1 MIHQVLP
8 AVVNELRAYLESKFG
23 LAEDQVV
30 LGNIVNQD
38 GSLAVDGNKLVVSLI
53 NIARDGSKGSL
64 KDVGGN
70 DHPPVY
76 VNLYLIFAAVFNQS
90 NINSADYLEAL
101 KMISGVVSFFQGH
114 NSFDQHNTA
123 DFPADAV
130 KVHVEMENIEFREL
144 VNLWSLSGAK
154 YVPSV
159 VYRVRSLNM
168 EEDLVTD
175 ELPPVGGVNL
185 PTSIFGNGGGHG
197 GGNGGR

>member
-8 AVVNELRAYLESKFG
+8 AVVNEMRAYLESKFG

-53 NIARDGSKGSL
+53 NIARAGTKGSL
-64 KDVGGN
+64 KSIGGN

-76 VNLYLIFAAVFNQS
+76 VNLYVVFAAVFNQS
-90 NINSADYLEAL
+90 NINSADYLESL
-101 KMISGVVSFFQGH
+101 KMISGVVSFFQGR
-114 NSFDQHNTA
+114 NSFDQHDTS

-130 KVHVEMENIEFREL
+130 KVYVEMENIEFREL

-159 VYRVRSLNM
+159 VYRLRSLNM

-175 ELPPVGGVNL
+175 ELPPVGGVN
-185 PTSIFGNGGGHG
+185 SNFGGG
-197 GGNGGR
+197 GRTI

>member
-8 AVVNELRAYLESKFG
+8 AIVNEMRAYLESKFG

-53 NIARDGSKGSL
+53 NISRDGSKGSV
-64 KDVGGN
+64 KTIGGN
-70 DHPPVY
+70 NNPPVY
-76 VNLYLIFAAVFNQS
+76 INLYMMFSAVYSQN
-90 NINSADYLEAL
+90 NINSQDYMEAL
-101 KMISGVVSFFQGH
+101 KMISGVISFFQGR
-114 NSFDQHNTA
+114 NSFDQADTP

-130 KVHVEMENIEFREL
+130 KVLIEMENVEFREL

-159 VYRVRSLNM
+159 VYRLRSLNM

-175 ELPPVGGVNL
+175 ELPPVGGLNGSVNA
-185 PTSIFGNGGGHG
+185 GGL
-197 GGNGGR
+197 RF